1 MSKELT
7 MNAELRGTILI
18 GAEDA
23 TTTDTFRAADAA
35 SGAALE
41 PAFSAAGA
49 AEVESSDEGE
59 QARRL
64 GADTCPA
71 YFAEL
76 AESHAQA
83 DEPFAFEG
91 QPIREPG
98 DAEALEFRRES
109 GGM

>member
-49 AEVESSDEGE
+49 AEVE
-59 QARRL
+59 AACAL
-64 GADTCPA
+64 ADAAFPSFSESTPA
-71 YFAEL
+71 VRASFLDAV
-76 AESHAQA
+76 
-83 DEPFAFEG
+83 
-91 QPIREPG
+91 
-98 DAEALEFRRES
+98 AEAVGDLGEALIARAMAETGLPRARL
-109 GGM
+109 